1 MNCPNQNQRCDP
13 RAAGMYYVAIGIFKD
28 SAAVANYPHWA
39 GARPGDIIFRD
50 VNGDGKID
58 ANDMVR
64 IDKTGDPT
72 FTGGLRLAAQV
83 KSFDVSVFF
92 HAAFDAVQYFRT
104 ESGDIGNFTQ
114 EYAQNRWTPENPD
127 APGPRTYNRTDE
139 YWVANANTYFLR
151 DASFIRLK
159 SVDVGYHL
167 PTHVAAALGVHDV
180 RVYAS
185 GYNLLLW
192 DKFQILDPET
202 RDNQGQYYPQQRV
215 FNAGASLTF

>member
-1 MNCPNQNQRCDP
+1 YAHNKILFWDEPPGAPPWQTATGHPMNCPNQNLRCDP

-92 HAAFDAVQYFRT
+92 HAAFGRGL
-104 ESGDIGNFTQ
+104 SIS
-114 EYAQNRWTPENPD
+114 
-127 APGPRTYNRTDE
+127 
-139 YWVANANTYFLR
+139 R
-151 DASFIRLK
+151 DRRL
-159 SVDVGYHL
+159 L
-167 PTHVAAALGVHDV
+167 
-180 RVYAS
+180 
-185 GYNLLLW
+185 
-192 DKFQILDPET
+192 
-202 RDNQGQYYPQQRV
+202 
-215 FNAGASLTF
+215 AGRAGRRG